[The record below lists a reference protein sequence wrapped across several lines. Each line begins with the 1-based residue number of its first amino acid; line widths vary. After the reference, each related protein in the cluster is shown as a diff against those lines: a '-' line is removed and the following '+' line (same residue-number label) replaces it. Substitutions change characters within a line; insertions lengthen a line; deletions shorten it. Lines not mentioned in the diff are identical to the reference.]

1 MTLPQF
7 FIDRQTD
14 AGIEKVGQKI
24 VLPYDVA
31 RHAFKSMRLKK
42 SDLMN
47 LTCGN
52 GRKITAET
60 IDPAQAIV
68 QATQIDMLPAP
79 QIKLGLIQALAKGGR
94 DEQAVETATEIGA
107 DEIIPWQ
114 AHRSIVQWKGSK
126 AVKSLEKWK
135 NIATA
140 ATEQSR
146 RSFIPNVN
154 EPVSSRQLET
164 KIRDWTKEDNIV
176 IVLHQDATDTW
187 SGIEEKAATLAHQI
201 ESGKTEPGKTIY
213 AVAGP
218 EGGISEDEVK
228 QFIDAGALACV
239 IGSNIL
245 RASTAGS
252 VALALLSKAVGRY
265 E

>member
-140 ATEQSR
+140 ATELSAASSHLHFSSNKQGGR
-146 RSFIPNVN
+146 KKLRGG
-154 EPVSSRQLET
+154 EP
-164 KIRDWTKEDNIV
+164 
-176 IVLHQDATDTW
+176 
-187 SGIEEKAATLAHQI
+187 
-201 ESGKTEPGKTIY
+201 
-213 AVAGP
+213 
-218 EGGISEDEVK
+218 
-228 QFIDAGALACV
+228 
-239 IGSNIL
+239 
-245 RASTAGS
+245 
-252 VALALLSKAVGRY
+252 
-265 E
+265 

>member
-146 RSFIPNVN
+146 RSFM
-154 EPVSSRQLET
+154 
-164 KIRDWTKEDNIV
+164 
-176 IVLHQDATDTW
+176 
-187 SGIEEKAATLAHQI
+187 TLAHQI